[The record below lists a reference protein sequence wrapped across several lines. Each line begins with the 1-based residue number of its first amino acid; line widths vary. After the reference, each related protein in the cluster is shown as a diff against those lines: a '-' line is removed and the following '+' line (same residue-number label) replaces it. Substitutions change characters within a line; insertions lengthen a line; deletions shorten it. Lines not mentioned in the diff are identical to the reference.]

1 MESTKPKGE
10 RLKETI
16 TLLKKLAE
24 VGVPTSSYVY
34 EQVKGQMTVWV
45 SDGPA
50 YSERFDFGSHWGDL
64 SLPVKP
70 GKVSSLNLVAK
81 RK

>member
-1 MESTKPKGE
+1 MDVKPKGE

-16 TLLKKLAE
+16 TLLKKLIE
-24 VGVPTSSYVY
+24 IGVPSSNYVY
-34 EQVKGQMTVWV
+34 EQVATQMKAWV

-50 YSERFDFGSHWGDL
+50 YSDRFDFGSHWGDL
-64 SLPVKP
+64 SLPVKV
-70 GKVSSLNLVAK
+70 GKVASLNLVAK

>member
-1 MESTKPKGE
+1 MDIKPKGE
-10 RLKETI
+10 RLSETI
-16 TLLKKLAE
+16 TLLKKMVE
-24 VGVPTSSYVY
+24 VGVPVSCYLY
-34 EQVKGQMTVWV
+34 EQIKGQMTTWV

-64 SLPVKP
+64 SLPVKA
-70 GKVSSLNLVAK
+70 GKVATLNLLVK